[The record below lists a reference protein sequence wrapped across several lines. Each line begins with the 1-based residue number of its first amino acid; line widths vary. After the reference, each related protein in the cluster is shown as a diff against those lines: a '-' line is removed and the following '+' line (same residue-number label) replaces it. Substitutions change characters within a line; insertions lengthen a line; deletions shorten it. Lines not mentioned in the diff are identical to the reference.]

1 MATMVHA
8 VILLNVQRDQ
18 INQVAERLAAVDG
31 IAEVYSVA
39 GQYDLAVI
47 ARTRDNDGLA
57 DLVTNHLLRETGV
70 VRSETLIAFRVDSRY
85 DLEHMFSV
93 GMEESVPGR
102 KK

>member
-39 GQYDLAVI
+39 GQYDLVVM

-57 DLVTNHLLRETGV
+57 DLVTNHLLREADV

-85 DLEHMFSV
+85 DLEHMFSL
-93 GMEESVPGR
+93 GMEESAPGR

>member
-1 MATMVHA
+1 MARMVHA

-18 INQVAERLAAVDG
+18 INKVAERLAALDG
-31 IAEVYSVA
+31 VAEVYSVA
-39 GQYDLAVI
+39 GQYDLVVM
-47 ARTRDNDGLA
+47 ARIRDNDGLA
-57 DLVTNHLLRETGV
+57 DLVTNRLLRETGV

-93 GMEESVPGR
+93 GMEEPPPIR

>member
-39 GQYDLAVI
+39 GQYDLVVM

-57 DLVTNHLLRETGV
+57 DLVTNHLLHEAGV

-85 DLEHMFSV
+85 DLEHMFSL
-93 GMEESVPGR
+93 GMEESAPGR
-102 KK
+102 TK